1 MTHGIALARRFDL
14 DDLRPHVAE
23 QLPAEGPSDER
34 AELQDAQ
41 VGQRTVICLGHEGG
55 YVRAAVSRGQA
66 RGRRSDFRERVEFA
80 PMNSGRIEIVE
91 VGPRDGLQ
99 SESQV
104 LSTDRKVEFIRRLA
118 AAGLTRIEVA
128 SFVNPKRVP
137 QMADAEAVLSALDR
151 PHGARYIGLVLNR
164 RGFERAQAAGC
175 TEVGM
180 AIAATE
186 TFSQR
191 NQGCSVDEGIE
202 AWLEI
207 ATLARA
213 SGIRAQITI
222 STAFGC
228 PFEGEVPVDRVRAIA
243 ERVAAGEPDEIAVA
257 DTIGVAAP
265 TQVTAVMGALR
276 ASLPRAKLR
285 AHFHNTRNTGL
296 ANAYAAVEA
305 GVRALDASCGGIG
318 GCPFAPAA
326 TGNIPTEDLVYM
338 LQRMGIET
346 GVDLPALLETSR
358 WLQDEL
364 AHPVPGML
372 VKAGLFP
379 KAVGAANP

>member
-1 MTHGIALARRFDL
+1 M
-14 DDLRPHVAE
+14 
-23 QLPAEGPSDER
+23 S
-34 AELQDAQ
+34 
-41 VGQRTVICLGHEGG
+41 
-55 YVRAAVSRGQA
+55 
-66 RGRRSDFRERVEFA
+66 
-80 PMNSGRIEIVE
+80 SGRIQLVE

-104 LSTDRKVEFIRRLA
+104 LSTAHKVEFVQRLA
-118 AAGLTRIEVA
+118 AAGLKRIEVA

-137 QMADAEAVLSALDR
+137 QMADAEAVLVALAPSPAD
-151 PHGARYIGLVLNR
+151 ARYIGLVLNR
-164 RGFERAQAAGC
+164 RGFDRARAAGC
-175 TEVGM
+175 TEIGM

-191 NQGCSVDEGIE
+191 NQGASVEEGVA

-207 ATLARA
+207 APLARA
-213 SGIRAQITI
+213 AGMRAQITI

-228 PFEGEVPVDRVRAIA
+228 PFEGEVAPQRVVELAR
-243 ERVAAGEPDEIAVA
+243 RVAAGAPDEIAVA
-257 DTIGVAAP
+257 DTIGVAVP
-265 TQVTAVMGALR
+265 TQVTRLLADLR
-276 ASLPRAKLR
+276 AALPTPLR

-305 GVRALDASCGGIG
+305 GAHALDASCGGIG

-338 LQRMGIET
+338 LDRMGIET
-346 GVDLPALLETSR
+346 GIDLPRLLETSA
-358 WLQDEL
+358 WLEGVL
-364 AHPVPGML
+364 AHPVPGMV

-379 KAVGAANP
+379 KSAAR